1 MKKAPLIMKKMWVG
15 KIKFIDSEEL
25 KNICKEIN
33 VEYKNMSSYLL
44 SRKYL
49 IRIFRGIFY
58 VKSVEEIKFNR
69 IDISPLD
76 LVAKGL
82 ELKGVKN
89 WYFGLYTA
97 LRLNNITHEYFA
109 ADFVIN
115 DKIFR
120 AKEITI
126 AGHKFKFIKI
136 KSSLIFGI
144 KNSHSDLEKTIL
156 DFIYLGK
163 YRGVPDVKILL
174 DVSELVDKASR
185 KKLSD
190 YVKKYPKSV
199 KDMLERIE

>member
-1 MKKAPLIMKKMWVG
+1 MKKMWLE
-15 KIKFIDSEEL
+15 KIRFIDSEEL
-25 KNICKEIN
+25 KEMCEEIN
-33 VEYKNMSSYLL
+33 VDYKNMSSYLL
-44 SRKYL
+44 SRGYL

-58 VKSVEEIKFNR
+58 VKSVEEIKFGR
-69 IDISPLD
+69 IEISPLD

-97 LRLNNITHEYFA
+97 LRLNNITHEYFTV
-109 ADFVIN
+109 DFVIN

-144 KNSHSDLEKTIL
+144 KNNHSDLEKTIL
-156 DFIYLGK
+156 DFIYLER
-163 YRGVPDVKILL
+163 YRGTSDVKILL
-174 DVSELVDKASR
+174 DISELVEKASK

-199 KDMLERIE
+199 KDVLERI